1 MSDCTERSESQAG
14 RPGLRGM
21 NAQATPVVAGPYRIN
36 SVKRLSV
43 GQENR

>member
-1 MSDCTERSESQAG
+1 MSDCTERSEG
-14 RPGLRGM
+14 PPDGPGLRGM
-21 NAQATPVVAGPYRIN
+21 NTQATPVVAGPYRIN